1 MVNVLT
7 FYSDDLSSN
16 PAGGVYSYFYYSVQI
31 CWEGT
36 KINEKEAADDP
47 LIKERYL
54 LNYRFHFSGKIA
66 KI

>member
-1 MVNVLT
+1 MVTVLT
-7 FYSDDLSSN
+7 FYSDDPGSN
-16 PAGGVYSYFYYSVQI
+16 PAGGVYSYSYYSVQI
-31 CWEGT
+31 CLKGT